1 MGGSR
6 SSSNASNQT
15 STTTTTNTTN
25 ESTQQGLE
33 GFNTG
38 RILQGE
44 SISINEAFP
53 ESVSKA
59 FSELIG
65 LATYGL
71 DFAGAAGQEAVNITQ
86 GALETVSTTRF
97 REEQPVLS
105 TLENFLPVAMVGLV
119 VIGVGIFVMRK
130 R

>member
-1 MGGSR
+1 
-6 SSSNASNQT
+6 
-15 STTTTTNTTN
+15 
-25 ESTQQGLE
+25 
-33 GFNTG
+33 
-38 RILQGE
+38 
-44 SISINEAFP
+44 
-53 ESVSKA
+53 
-59 FSELIG
+59 LIG